1 MLNSIKPKKS
11 NQPTVSEMLKPSTV
25 KENSDL
31 EPMINEIKP
40 SKKKNVIKVAE
51 MNIDLQMSGG
61 SLVSR
66 E

>member
-1 MLNSIKPKKS
+1 
-11 NQPTVSEMLKPSTV
+11 MLKPSTV

-31 EPMINEIKP
+31 EPMINDQKP
-40 SKKKNVIKVAE
+40 TKKKNVIKVAE